1 MRSWVACG
9 WLLWDVNEGEG
20 NKNSCRKVDGSR
32 WEKEVSQSNF
42 WRWEKRKR
50 WTGPW
55 HQPYTW
61 PWGFVAKTSC
71 IPLHWGKHIC
81 SHIFAFGKRTLNFAI
96 LQMEKGAKESI
107 KNFQESRNSHTCN
120 SKALCF
126 GPQHSVWNQRSLLA
140 SNPRLKPNVSGGSA
154 WGLPPCRARRLA
166 FSMWSLYG
174 IIIVLSPCSDTWKKV
189 DFTPKYIL
197 SYLTNIQWAI

>member
-1 MRSWVACG
+1 M
-9 WLLWDVNEGEG
+9 NEGEG

-71 IPLHWGKHIC
+71 IC

-96 LQMEKGAKESI
+96 LQTEKGAKESI
-107 KNFQESRNSHTCN
+107 KNFQES
-120 SKALCF
+120 
-126 GPQHSVWNQRSLLA
+126 
-140 SNPRLKPNVSGGSA
+140 
-154 WGLPPCRARRLA
+154 
-166 FSMWSLYG
+166 
-174 IIIVLSPCSDTWKKV
+174 
-189 DFTPKYIL
+189 
-197 SYLTNIQWAI
+197 